1 MFWIFQPQV
10 FCFVCN
16 YRFERRKHVIISFW
30 KPILECYE
38 VAQRSAAA
46 TRKNKN
52 EAQQIAV
59 QKKQVR
65 DN

>member
-1 MFWIFQPQV
+1 MSNF
-10 FCFVCN
+10 
-16 YRFERRKHVIISFW
+16 RFERRKHVIISFW